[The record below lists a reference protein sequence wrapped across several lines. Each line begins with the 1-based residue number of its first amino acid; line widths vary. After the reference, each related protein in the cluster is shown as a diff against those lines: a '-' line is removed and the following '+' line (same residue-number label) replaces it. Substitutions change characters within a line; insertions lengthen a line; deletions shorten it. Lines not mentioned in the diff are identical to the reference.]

1 MWDEI
6 LGLYRSTI
14 RMMTPVLLASLG
26 GLITFHAGILNVAME
41 GLMLI
46 GAFSAV
52 CFSYAFANAG
62 MGILGAVIFSGA
74 LSILYSFFVTTLKA
88 NNFAIGFSL
97 NIFVSSL
104 TLYLTR
110 ILFVGENAFT
120 SPDIRA
126 VPELS
131 LKFSNELLEN
141 FFSGFSILVYFSI
154 ILTIL
159 ISYLIFKTP
168 FGLRLRAVGQN
179 EVASK
184 TAGIN
189 VSMIQYIA
197 SILCGVL
204 CGLAGAQLSISNVR
218 LFSRDMTGGRGF
230 IALAIILI
238 ARGKP
243 SFILIMS
250 LVFGFLDSLSIKLQ
264 FGKVAPQFSLMI
276 PYIISIAVLIFAA
289 IYKYFKRAE

>member
-26 GLITFHAGILNVAME
+26 GLITFHAGILNVAIE

-52 CFSYAFANAG
+52 CFSYVFANAG
-62 MGILGAVIFSGA
+62 IGILGAVIFSVA
-74 LSILYSFFVTTLKA
+74 LSILYSFFVTTLRA

-110 ILFVGENAFT
+110 ILFRGENAFN
-120 SPDIRA
+120 SPNIKA
-126 VPELS
+126 IPELS
-131 LKFSNELLEN
+131 LKLGNEFLEKI
-141 FFSGFSILVYFSI
+141 FSGFSILVYFSI

-159 ISYLIFKTP
+159 TSYLIFKTP

-184 TAGIN
+184 TAGVN
-189 VSMIQYIA
+189 VSMIQYMA
-197 SILCGVL
+197 SILCGIL

-250 LVFGFLDSLSIKLQ
+250 LIFGFLDSLSIKLQ
-264 FGKVAPQFSLMI
+264 SGKVAPQFSLMI
-276 PYIISIAVLIFAA
+276 PYIISILVLIFAV
-289 IYKYFKRAE
+289 IYKHFKCTE